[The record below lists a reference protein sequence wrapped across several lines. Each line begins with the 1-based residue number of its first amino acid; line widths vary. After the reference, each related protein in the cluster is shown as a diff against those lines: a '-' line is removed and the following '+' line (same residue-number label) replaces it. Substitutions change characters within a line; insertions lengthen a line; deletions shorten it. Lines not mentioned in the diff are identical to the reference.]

1 MIPFVAIF
9 AFALL
14 YFVIFLINDKIH
26 VKRLL
31 EEHQLEWNK
40 IKQELVDDGKTE
52 TEISEKYTE
61 YIVYLWETRDTNMVL
76 VSHTNK

>member
-31 EEHQLEWNK
+31 EEHQLEWNQ

-61 YIVYLWETRDTNMVL
+61 YIVYLWETRDTKYGACFP
-76 VSHTNK
+76 HQ